1 MSKYTT
7 GDVAKL
13 CGITVRTVQYYDKRG
28 ILSPS
33 ELTEGGRRLY
43 SEADVHRMK
52 IICYL
57 RELGLPLD
65 AIGKLLSEEDPGSVI
80 ALLLDQRE
88 RALREEI
95 GERRE
100 QLRKVEELSAGLK
113 RVETFSVDSIADIAS
128 TMKNEKELRKTRAAM
143 LLSGLPLGVLEWV
156 AIIQWARKKNR
167 WLLPLYVAVSLPYG
181 IVLSRWY
188 LGKVSYLC
196 PQCHKVFKP
205 SFKEAF
211 WAKHTPAAR
220 VLTCPHCGHH
230 GFCVEVIAETEAEHD
245 E

>member
-95 GERRE
+95 GERKE

-128 TMKNEKELRKTRAAM
+128 TMKNQQELRKTRAAM

-167 WLLPLYVAVSLPYG
+167 WLLPLYFAVSLPYG
-181 IVLSRWY
+181 IALSR
-188 LGKVSYLC
+188 
-196 PQCHKVFKP
+196 
-205 SFKEAF
+205 
-211 WAKHTPAAR
+211 
-220 VLTCPHCGHH
+220 
-230 GFCVEVIAETEAEHD
+230 
-245 E
+245 